1 MAGLLTD
8 SPPETF
14 PIHKSVVNRIRVVG
28 GASQQRD
35 CPGFSP
41 DSLLIFQARRAFQNQ
56 SAAKLI
62 YFFENM
68 NFIIFYFKKEIGFH
82 IHLIYSSVIIK
93 PATPFIYSF
102 LAPHVVEIP
111 LKLIILFPACTQLLL
126 LLNGVSTRP
135 KPKEQ
140 CYEERT
146 ATLLLATN
154 RLHQSGRLPA
164 PAASGY
170 RRVVGRREG
179 RRRMP
184 IPPVA
189 RRGLGVAVMGLEGG
203 NLAGERVCLRQ
214 ILQRQGG
221 IHRPRVV
228 ARFL

>member
-1 MAGLLTD
+1 M
-8 SPPETF
+8 
-14 PIHKSVVNRIRVVG
+14 NRF
-28 GASQQRD
+28 
-35 CPGFSP
+35 CL
-41 DSLLIFQARRAFQNQ
+41 SLL
-56 SAAKLI
+56 
-62 YFFENM
+62 
-68 NFIIFYFKKEIGFH
+68 H
-82 IHLIYSSVIIK
+82 

-111 LKLIILFPACTQLLL
+111 LKHIILFPACTQLLL
-126 LLNGVSTRP
+126 LLNGVSTQP

-140 CYEERT
+140 CHEKRT

-170 RRVVGRREG
+170 RRVVGRRDG